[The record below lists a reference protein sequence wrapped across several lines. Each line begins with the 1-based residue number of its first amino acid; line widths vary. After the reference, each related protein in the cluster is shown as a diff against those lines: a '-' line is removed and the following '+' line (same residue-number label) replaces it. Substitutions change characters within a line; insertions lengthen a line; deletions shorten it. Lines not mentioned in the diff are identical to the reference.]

1 MKNSVTLHDITRTK
15 ELVEIFYK
23 QEFGITYADILH
35 LRDFWTL
42 CDLENAKSVLVN
54 QLFRFSKNDDFRND
68 TLTGAV
74 F

>member
-1 MKNSVTLHDITRTK
+1 MTLHDITRTK

-23 QEFGITYADILH
+23 QESSITYADILH

-42 CDLENAKSVLVN
+42 CDLENAKWVLVN
-54 QLFRFSKNDDFRND
+54 QLFRLSKTTIFRND
-68 TLTGAV
+68 TLTGAA